1 MRYPLEWPVPV
12 LTVSQLTSRIRDCI
26 YRQFKDVIVEGEVS
40 NSKVYPSGHL
50 YFTLKDDSSSLK
62 AVMFNYQGKY
72 REDLIKDGTAV
83 ICKGRIDVYEK
94 RGEYRLLAEDI
105 EVRGLGLLQVKFE
118 ALKEKLLREGL
129 FEAARKKPL
138 PFLPRRIGIITS
150 PAGAAIRDMLKI
162 IRGKFE
168 NMAVRIYPVRVQGDQ
183 ACQEVVEGIE
193 YFNDE
198 KDVDVIILGR
208 GGGSLEDLACFNE
221 EAVARA
227 IWASRIPVVSGVGHE
242 IDFTIADFV
251 ADVRAPTP
259 TAAADMVVRDKRE
272 LSDILGAMRDR
283 LAGLMRNRLE
293 SSRLILSR
301 DKSALKEKRA
311 ILMRQKM
318 YLDELF
324 NNLHNSFSA
333 LYADKSERLRSCTQ
347 RLTDL
352 NPENILRRGYSITVR
367 ADTKAV
373 VREANQVS
381 AGEEVSVR
389 LFRGAL
395 DCVVEKSNP

>member
-1 MRYPLEWPVPV
+1 MFGSLRRVCLALEIGDLQD
-12 LTVSQLTSRIRDCI
+12 LTRR
-26 YRQFKDVIVEGEVS
+26 
-40 NSKVYPSGHL
+40 
-50 YFTLKDDSSSLK
+50 
-62 AVMFNYQGKY
+62 M
-72 REDLIKDGTAV
+72 
-83 ICKGRIDVYEK
+83 
-94 RGEYRLLAEDI
+94 
-105 EVRGLGLLQVKFE
+105 
-118 ALKEKLLREGL
+118 EGL
-129 FEAARKKPL
+129 FSEIPAPSAAAKLSAL
-138 PFLPRRIGIITS
+138 PDLCGFSRFAPETAT
-150 PAGAAIRDMLKI
+150 AG
-162 IRGKFE
+162 
-168 NMAVRIYPVRVQGDQ
+168 

-367 ADTKAV
+367 ADTRAV